1 MPRPT
6 AAQLAY
12 GSATVVFSTVAML
25 LLSRTTTGLGVAL
38 IGVAALL
45 LGLLVTLSM
54 PMATKVK
61 AARRSHPAP
70 ATGTPAADGPEAGD
84 AAGAARV
91 PRPRTAASR
100 TQAGE
105 HSLRR

>member
-12 GSATVVFSTVAML
+12 GSATVVFSTVALL

-38 IGVAALL
+38 VGVVSLL
-45 LGLLVTLSM
+45 LGVLVTLGM
-54 PMATKVK
+54 
-61 AARRSHPAP
+61 PAP
-70 ATGTPAADGPEAGD
+70 RRARAAA
-84 AAGAARV
+84 AAGADGAPGRPAPRV
-91 PRPRTAASR
+91 PRPRAHAE
-100 TQAGE
+100 E